1 MEVIPETR
9 VDLPEEVAESSLPA
23 KILFDNF
30 TMGVLWL
37 LNVAPTQL
45 HPNSW
50 GYHQAFHVLCQS
62 LYLRHSPQCFL
73 YSYDTRPKSPITW
86 LSLINHPGI
95 SMLDAFS
102 QSFKHFKDGFFKVVV
117 KEASCSHFYNED
129 RITKFPFSWT
139 DNPWWYKDMKKEEL
153 SARDRGVVEILGRFS
168 NKLSTKGLIRAYL
181 SVHPLVDLEVDV
193 HVHGGSKR
201 KASAL
206 VKHGAR
212 KELKKVRSV
221 LLGPK
226 SSSWMKKPES
236 GKFVIEGVEGRME
249 GQSGGA

>member
-1 MEVIPETR
+1 VATNVRTQYSLFRWSRILKAWLKCVPILEKGTPLNILSLVR
-9 VDLPEEVAESSLPA
+9 VSVVECVCHDRGEAEEGFFYMYMCHFSQLHMQ
-23 KILFDNF
+23 ILFDNF

-181 SVHPLVDLEVDV
+181 SVHPLVDLE
-193 HVHGGSKR
+193 GII
-201 KASAL
+201 
-206 VKHGAR
+206 
-212 KELKKVRSV
+212 V
-221 LLGPK
+221 LFLPLCF
-226 SSSWMKKPES
+226 M
-236 GKFVIEGVEGRME
+236 
-249 GQSGGA
+249 